1 MVGLIT
7 LSLVKYSDGNI
18 VIYQLHFE
26 NNGNL
31 DGYMKMK
38 TVTMTAIIIVFKL
51 GVCKLGMAHN
61 GLVACAVAEL
71 KVGRLMEVPK
81 VERPYLPEACTK
93 PPLRNCH
100 VLTPR
105 S

>member
-1 MVGLIT
+1 MYTFSFIMGDEIT
-7 LSLVKYSDGNI
+7 
-18 VIYQLHFE
+18 
-26 NNGNL
+26 
-31 DGYMKMK
+31 
-38 TVTMTAIIIVFKL
+38 A
-51 GVCKLGMAHN
+51 N

-71 KVGRLMEVPK
+71 KVGSLMKVPK
-81 VERPYLPEACTK
+81 VKRTYLPEACTK